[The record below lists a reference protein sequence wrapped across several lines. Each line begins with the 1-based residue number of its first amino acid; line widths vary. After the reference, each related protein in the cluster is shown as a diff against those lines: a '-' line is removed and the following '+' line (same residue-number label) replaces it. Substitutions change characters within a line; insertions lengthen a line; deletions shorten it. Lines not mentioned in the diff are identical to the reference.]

1 MLQFI
6 KKLLSLFYIAIVFL
20 YVSCSE
26 FSSGISGEKKKTS
39 AVLERHIIIAIGS
52 EPRTLDPRLA
62 TDAIGMRLV
71 DLLFQPL
78 VRLGPQLELL
88 PGAAKQWSV
97 KGKTYHFTI
106 SKSLR
111 FSNGRAIDKQD
122 ILFSFKEYQS
132 EQYPFF
138 SAFRII
144 DTVEVKE
151 TEKDW
156 LLSIQLKKQSP
167 KFLKADLPVLKIL
180 PRKETLLAKKNVN
193 YQLIGS
199 GPFIVKEKTS
209 RHIIL
214 QARLDLPKPFW
225 VQQVTFKIIRD
236 ELTRFQK
243 VLTGEIDIVQ
253 SDLPAQKIKWFM
265 NKKTNFQV
273 IRGAGLSVTYLLI
286 NFKDSCLQQRNVR
299 QALGLSLNREDIIT
313 HKLHGLARRAVSL
326 LHPEHFFFNQDLKL
340 TSYDLKEAKR
350 IFKSLTAACRNK
362 TYTLKSSHLK
372 SIVAQAGVLAANIQQ
387 AGFNLKTESF
397 EWGTFYSAL
406 NRGQFELALLNW
418 TGVVDP
424 DIYRLAFHSGEH
436 PPSGR
441 NRGFYDNKTLDH
453 LLEQGGQ
460 VMDRQKRK
468 SFYDKAQTIIQQD
481 MAFIPLWHTEQVVVV
496 KKNIMDYYLSQ
507 TGSFYFLL
515 NVKKGIN

>member
-1 MLQFI
+1 M
-6 KKLLSLFYIAIVFL
+6 
-20 YVSCSE
+20 
-26 FSSGISGEKKKTS
+26 
-39 AVLERHIIIAIGS
+39 AIGS

-78 VRLGPQLELL
+78 IRLGSQLEVL
-88 PGAAKQWSV
+88 PGAARTWSV
-97 KGKTYHFTI
+97 KDKVYHFTI
-106 SKSLR
+106 SKDLR
-111 FSNGRAIDKQD
+111 FSNGRAIDKKD

-144 DTVEVKE
+144 DTVKVKE
-151 TEKDW
+151 TKKDW
-156 LLSIQLKKQSP
+156 LLTIQLKKQSP

-180 PRKETLLAKKNVN
+180 PKKETLLAKKDVHN
-193 YQLIGS
+193 LFIGS
-199 GPFIVKEKTS
+199 GPFIIKEKTS

-214 QARLDLPKPFW
+214 QARSDLRKSPW

-265 NKKTNFQV
+265 DKKTDFQI

-286 NFKDSCLQQRNVR
+286 NFKDPCLKQKNVR
-299 QALGLSLNREDIIT
+299 QALSFSLNQEDIIKY
-313 HKLHGLARRAVSL
+313 KLHGLARRAVSL
-326 LHPEHFFFNQDLKL
+326 LHPEHSFFNRSLKQVP
-340 TSYDLKEAKR
+340 YDLKEAKR
-350 IFKSLTAACRNK
+350 IFKNLTNTCQDK
-362 TYTLKSSHLK
+362 IYTLKSSHLK
-372 SIVAQAGVLAANIQQ
+372 SVVAQAGVLATNIQQ
-387 AGFNLKTESF
+387 AGFRLKTEHF

-406 NRGQFELALLNW
+406 NNGRFQLALLNW
-418 TGVVDP
+418 TGIVDP
-424 DIYRLAFHSGEH
+424 DIYRLAFHSEEH

-441 NRGFYDNKTLDH
+441 NRGFYTNNILDH
-453 LLEQGGQ
+453 LLEQGGWT
-460 VMDRQKRK
+460 MDREKRK
-468 SFYDKAQTIIQQD
+468 SLYEKAQSIIHQEI
-481 MAFIPLWHTEQVVVV
+481 AFIPLWHTEQVAVL
-496 KKNIMDYYLSQ
+496 KKNIIDYDLSQ

-515 NVKKGIN
+515 TVKKGMD

>member
-1 MLQFI
+1 M
-6 KKLLSLFYIAIVFL
+6 
-20 YVSCSE
+20 
-26 FSSGISGEKKKTS
+26 
-39 AVLERHIIIAIGS
+39 AIGS

-71 DLLFQPL
+71 DLLFQSL
-78 VRLGPQLELL
+78 IRLGPQLEVL
-88 PGAAKQWSV
+88 PGAARTWSV
-97 KGKTYHFTI
+97 KDKVYHFTI
-106 SKSLR
+106 SKDLR

-132 EQYPFF
+132 AQYPFF

-180 PRKETLLAKKNVN
+180 PKKETLLAKKDVSS
-193 YQLIGS
+193 QLIGS
-199 GPFIVKEKTS
+199 GPFIIKEKTS

-214 QARLDLPKPFW
+214 QARGDVPKPPW

-265 NKKTNFQV
+265 NKKTDFKV

-286 NFKDSCLQQRNVR
+286 NFKDPCLQQKPVR
-299 QALGLSLNREDIIT
+299 QALSFSLNREDIIK
-313 HKLHGLARRAVSL
+313 HKLYGLAIRAVSL
-326 LHPEHFFFNQDLKL
+326 LHPEHSFFNKNLKQVH
-340 TSYDLKEAKR
+340 YDLKEAKR
-350 IFKSLTAACRNK
+350 TFKNLTPICQNK
-362 TYTLKSSHLK
+362 IYTLKSSHLK
-372 SIVAQAGVLAANIQQ
+372 SVVAQTGILAANIQQ
-387 AGFNLKTESF
+387 AGFKLKTEHF
-397 EWGTFYSAL
+397 EWGTFYGAL
-406 NRGQFELALLNW
+406 NSGRFQLAILNW
-418 TGVVDP
+418 TGIVDP
-424 DIYRLAFHSGEH
+424 DIYRLAFHSEEH

-441 NRGFYDNKTLDH
+441 NRGFYTNKILDH
-453 LLEQGGQ
+453 LLEQGGWT
-460 VMDRQKRK
+460 MNEEKRK
-468 SFYDKAQTIIQQD
+468 NLYDKVQSVVHQD
-481 MAFIPLWHTEQVVVV
+481 IAFIPLWHTEQVAVL
-496 KKNIMDYYLSQ
+496 KKNIVDYYLSQ

-515 NVKKGIN
+515 TVKKSRN